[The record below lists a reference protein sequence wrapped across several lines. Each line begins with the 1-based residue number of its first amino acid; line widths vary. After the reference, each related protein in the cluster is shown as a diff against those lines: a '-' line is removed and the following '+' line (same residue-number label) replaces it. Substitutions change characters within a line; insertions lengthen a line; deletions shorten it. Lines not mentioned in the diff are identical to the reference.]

1 MDLDHIPHPFAHDNI
16 SSLWVLV
23 CDAHCAFV
31 KRGIEVSETAIIYLS
46 SLASNLNEQPLFYF
60 MTISHILWYF
70 RCRNSHTHCGQAI
83 KKKNQCVTIFCG
95 VVWEVFEIS
104 TVSFSRPAR
113 VRSWMNRDD
122 ASAIW
127 MIKNAGMSE
136 NLDIRYRYTNAKRY
150 SLGSNMYRP
159 TSFFSFCLWKQ
170 FPIDPYTTIFYFWWT
185 SPDRAD
191 RRQRISYYEGIKEI
205 PSVQYTWKRIALLW

>member
-1 MDLDHIPHPFAHDNI
+1 MSVSVRRTLCVCEEGYRSFGNSNYLSFVISKQFERTTPILFHDNQPH
-16 SSLWVLV
+16 SLVFQMPKFTYSLWT
-23 CDAHCAFV
+23 
-31 KRGIEVSETAIIYLS
+31 G
-46 SLASNLNEQPLFYF
+46 N
-60 MTISHILWYF
+60 
-70 RCRNSHTHCGQAI
+70 